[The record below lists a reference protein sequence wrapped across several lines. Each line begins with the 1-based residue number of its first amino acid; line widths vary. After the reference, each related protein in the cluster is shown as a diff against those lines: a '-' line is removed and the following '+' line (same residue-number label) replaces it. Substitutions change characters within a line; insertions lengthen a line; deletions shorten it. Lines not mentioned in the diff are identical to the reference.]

1 MKREN
6 FSRIEADSAAV
17 AEYKRL
23 LQEVLESRPS
33 GTRRRLA
40 EALGKNRSFVSQIT
54 NPTYSVPIP
63 ARHIEAIFDICH
75 FLPNERSQFLDTY
88 GRAHPRRLSS
98 AAETQP
104 RWRELTL
111 RLPDLRNA
119 AKNRQL
125 DELIK
130 ETAQRVT
137 RLLED
142 QLSST

>member
-1 MKREN
+1 VKREN
-6 FSRIEADSAAV
+6 FSRMEADSSAV

-63 ARHIEAIFDICH
+63 ARHIESIFDICH
-75 FLPNERSQFLDTY
+75 FLPNERAQFLQAY
-88 GRAHPRRLSS
+88 GSAHPRRLPD
-98 AAETQP
+98 AAGTAQP

-111 RLPDLRNA
+111 RLPDLRNP

-130 ETAQRVT
+130 ETAQRLT
-137 RLLED
+137 HLLEEH
-142 QLSST
+142 